1 MSNQPISH
9 RLNKICV
16 LGKDLSPRRGID
28 VGHVFQ
34 DYCQGF
40 TCKARYQLGILEDK
54 IISRVL
60 ILATPLL
67 RKPLAGRASDDHIWL
82 FVYSCIDVGLQG
94 SIIDISTADDQ
105 GHITPE
111 SLTTIVI
118 NFETYKRI

>member
-16 LGKDLSPRRGID
+16 LGKDLSTPRGID

-34 DYCQGF
+34 HYCQGF
-40 TCKARYQLGILEDK
+40 TCKASYQLGILEDK

-67 RKPLAGRASDDHIWL
+67 RKPLAGHASDDHIWFL
-82 FVYSCIDVGLQG
+82 VYTCIDVRLQG
-94 SIIDISTADDQ
+94 PIIDISTADQ
-105 GHITPE
+105 QENLTPGG
-111 SLTTIVI
+111 
-118 NFETYKRI
+118 